1 MNATLSCAQEKGHR
15 VFVFRSNS
23 CYSMALKCPELTF
36 IKVLVPPLL
45 RINSA
50 LSIQVL
56 IKNFLE
62 IITMIMYH
70 YNANQIR

>member
-1 MNATLSCAQEKGHR
+1 MQPCPVPRKKDTEYLYSDLIAVTH
-15 VFVFRSNS
+15 
-23 CYSMALKCPELTF
+23 SMALKCPELTF
-36 IKVLVPPLL
+36 IKVLIPPLL

-50 LSIQVL
+50 LSSQVL